1 MAIYWPTPGYK
12 GRTFKLCV
20 LTRWDF
26 NFCIRSSPLWGPG
39 KKKQTFGPVCIIHY
53 RQNKTDCKVRELSQ
67 SSFSKIKEADEV
79 RKAQGS
85 ENERLSD
92 VYESSLRVASRKLK
106 RQLRSEN
113 HKTVKMNGWVMF
125 VARYQLSTHR
135 ICTGIIDRC
144 CKNFT
149 NVSRILTRKNPSE
162 EDDTSSSKKARTAS
176 PSTIWVMLPANRSLL
191 CDKNHEVHSMSKSWS
206 NVGQKQLKNLLKKKL
221 KRNKINTAFW
231 RSRILTSLIGKH
243 IIMPPVGDTPL
254 HRMTDSRQPSKTA
267 KPLKSKLLKRPLF
280 SALHHFTDSVTERFI
295 VERMAMLRESITV
308 HVGKQSTVPKR
319 GLQNLHAKIQLGK
332 GVQPSFTVL
341 AT

>member
-26 NFCIRSSPLWGPG
+26 NFCIRSSPLRGPG

-53 RQNKTDCKVRELSQ
+53 QQNKTDCKVRELSQ

-79 RKAQGS
+79 RKAQFS

-106 RQLRSEN
+106 RQLRSEK

-162 EDDTSSSKKARTAS
+162 KDDTSSSKKARTAS

-191 CDKNHEVHSMSKSWS
+191 CDKNRITKYTACRK
-206 NVGQKQLKNLLKKKL
+206 VGQMWDKNSW
-221 KRNKINTAFW
+221 KIC
-231 RSRILTSLIGKH
+231 
-243 IIMPPVGDTPL
+243 
-254 HRMTDSRQPSKTA
+254 
-267 KPLKSKLLKRPLF
+267 
-280 SALHHFTDSVTERFI
+280 
-295 VERMAMLRESITV
+295 
-308 HVGKQSTVPKR
+308 
-319 GLQNLHAKIQLGK
+319 
-332 GVQPSFTVL
+332 
-341 AT
+341 